1 MRPLTAIVVKD
12 IAIEWRKKESFSSML
27 LFGLL
32 VVITASFAFA
42 AVEDDFTRNLI
53 AAGILWIAF
62 SFAGILGLNRSLSIE
77 TDNDCLQGLLLA
89 PLTRGDLYLGKV
101 ASNLAFTLTAEL
113 FILPVFLVVNNL
125 TFDMKAVWITGL
137 TALGTLAF
145 VSIGTTLSMISA
157 HTSMKEVMLPILQ
170 IPMTLPV
177 VIVAV
182 EATSMVLRDEI
193 EGMSFPLSVLGVFST
208 VYLTASYFVFEY
220 IVEE

>member
-1 MRPLTAIVVKD
+1 VRPLTAIVAKD

-32 VVITASFAFA
+32 VVVTSSFAFA
-42 AVEDDFTRNLI
+42 AVVDDFTRNLV

-101 ASNLAFTLTAEL
+101 ASNLAFTLTAEV
-113 FILPVFLVVNNL
+113 FILPVFLIVNNL
-125 TFDMKAVWITGL
+125 AFDLRAVWLLGL
-137 TALGTLAF
+137 TILGTLAF

-182 EATSMVLRDEI
+182 EATSMVLRRET
-193 EGMSFPLSVLGVFST
+193 EQMSFPLSLLGVFST

>member
-1 MRPLTAIVVKD
+1 MKPLTAILVKD
-12 IAIEWRKKESFSSML
+12 IAIEWRKKEAFSSML

-32 VVITASFAFA
+32 VVVTSTFAFA
-42 AVEDDFTRNLI
+42 SVNADRNLI
-53 AAGILWIAF
+53 AAGVLWIAF
-62 SFAGILGLNRSLSIE
+62 SFSGILGLNRSLSME

-89 PLTRGDLYLGKV
+89 PVSRGDLYLGKV
-101 ASNLAFTLTAEL
+101 ASNLAFTMTAEL

-125 TFDMKAVWITGL
+125 HFDLKTVWVIGL
-137 TALGTLAF
+137 TVLGTLAF

-157 HTSMKEVMLPILQ
+157 HTAMKEVMLPILQ

-182 EATSMVLRDEI
+182 EATSMVLREDT
-193 EGMSFPLSVLGVFST
+193 EGISFPLSLLGVFST
-208 VYLTASYFVFEY
+208 VYLTASYFVIEY